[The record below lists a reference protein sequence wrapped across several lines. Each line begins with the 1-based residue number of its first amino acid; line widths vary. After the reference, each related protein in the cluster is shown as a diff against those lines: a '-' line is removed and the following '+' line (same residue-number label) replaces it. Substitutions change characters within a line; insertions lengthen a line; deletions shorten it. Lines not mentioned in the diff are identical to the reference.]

1 MFRDWLQI
9 SPSESPFS
17 PCIMSVQYTG
27 GVQCNGGCSVHRG
40 DIIEYTGGI
49 QDTRGYHEYTCGCS
63 VHQGFYTN
71 SIVFPITFPTFIMI
85 SPSVLMVSPQRTEH
99 PHCTHD
105 IPHCI
110 HDIPGVL
117 HIPLCTAKT
126 LCRMI
131 LDLKLI

>member
-1 MFRDWLQI
+1 
-9 SPSESPFS
+9 
-17 PCIMSVQYTG
+17 MSTPVDVQYTR
-27 GVQCNGGCSVHRG
+27 VS
-40 DIIEYTGGI
+40 I
-49 QDTRGYHEYTCGCS
+49 QIQLFS
-63 VHQGFYTN
+63 QLL
-71 SIVFPITFPTFIMI
+71 SPTFIMI
-85 SPSVLMVSPQRTEH
+85 SPSVLMISPQRTEH